1 VKEDIMTD
9 EKIITAFKICSGGK
23 SCKKCPYE
31 DYCETGGNLDVLV
44 LDMIERYTDAIE
56 RYKNV
61 IKLLEADVAEAR
73 LDAFKALGHRLIDM
87 ADSNGAV
94 YVGDIC
100 NMAVELMRGDNDG
113 ISDGNNF

>member
-1 VKEDIMTD
+1 MTD
-9 EKIITAFKICSGGK
+9 DKIITAFKICSGDK

-44 LDMIERYTDAIE
+44 LDMIERYADAIE
-56 RYKNV
+56 RYKCV
-61 IKLLEADVAEAR
+61 IKLLEADVREAKR
-73 LDAFKALGHRLIDM
+73 FAFKELGHKLIDM

-100 NMAVELMRGDNDG
+100 AWRWN
-113 ISDGNNF
+113 S